1 MLHLLCWGI
10 DNQCAQ
16 LPPPCVCT
24 CECSLGLCRVVVCRC
39 TKRLFSNCRVQD
51 SLCKAATSE
60 RNENLFS
67 SCRVQDSLCKV
78 DTNERNENLFSNCRV
93 QDNLCKV
100 DTNERNENLFSNCR
114 VQDNLCKVT
123 TFFSLFRVTF
133 CLCCFLALYAFVFCF
148 LKRFADYNMT
158 AFCMQQ
164 ATGELLLYFVVL
176 NNSWNRFVCHF
187 IAKRTYFYQATN
199 IYWQTPKMYACRRC
213 FLWDCAT
220 CGIFLTTRHKPFAN
234 NWQSME
240 LCFYSIRLVPTKM
253 EPCSMWHGIGEQISW
268 NRSTDKM
275 EWRSILA
282 ITKSLAKNSK
292 TRT

>member
-1 MLHLLCWGI
+1 MQAPHFPLSGSAYMSHLLCWGI

-24 CECSLGLCRVVVCRC
+24 CECSLGLCRFVVCRC

-51 SLCKAATSE
+51 SLCK
-60 RNENLFS
+60 
-67 SCRVQDSLCKV
+67 V
-78 DTNERNENLFSNCRV
+78 DTNEC
-93 QDNLCKV
+93 
-100 DTNERNENLFSNCR
+100 NENLFSNCR

-176 NNSWNRFVCHF
+176 N
-187 IAKRTYFYQATN
+187 
-199 IYWQTPKMYACRRC
+199 
-213 FLWDCAT
+213 
-220 CGIFLTTRHKPFAN
+220 
-234 NWQSME
+234 
-240 LCFYSIRLVPTKM
+240 
-253 EPCSMWHGIGEQISW
+253 
-268 NRSTDKM
+268 
-275 EWRSILA
+275 
-282 ITKSLAKNSK
+282 
-292 TRT
+292 